1 MINRGLSPVI
11 RIIVVL
17 SVVLLISPITSQADE
32 YLLVMSKEDQ
42 VCQHVWSLYNKDLK
56 DHGKLILE
64 NHEEYSWLKWNKNI
78 TIVGADGHSTYV
90 GNPILKLAVFD
101 INNDRKDE
109 TVIFAR
115 SSLSSIL
122 RDELDIYPY
131 SVSLNLEN
139 LNWPE
144 LNKIK
149 YANISGGGD
158 YQLKELPPQHD
169 REFYGERKKYYID
182 ISDKNTP

>member
-149 YANISGGGD
+149 YANISGGGGLSA
-158 YQLKELPPQHD
+158 Q
-169 REFYGERKKYYID
+169 GI
-182 ISDKNTP
+182 TPAT